1 MVTTFSLLLLNF
13 GLNGFTEAVIQT
25 AEINDALVSNLF
37 WINLGFGA
45 LLTVA
50 FAATGS
56 LMAKFYREPQV
67 ASVAI
72 GISLT
77 IFLTSTSSSAPR
89 LAETVHAVLRSV
101 RQ

>member
-50 FAATGS
+50 FARDRISDGKVLPGTSGG
-56 LMAKFYREPQV
+56 
-67 ASVAI
+67 I
-72 GISLT
+72 GGYWD
-77 IFLTSTSSSAPR
+77 FP
-89 LAETVHAVLRSV
+89 
-101 RQ
+101 